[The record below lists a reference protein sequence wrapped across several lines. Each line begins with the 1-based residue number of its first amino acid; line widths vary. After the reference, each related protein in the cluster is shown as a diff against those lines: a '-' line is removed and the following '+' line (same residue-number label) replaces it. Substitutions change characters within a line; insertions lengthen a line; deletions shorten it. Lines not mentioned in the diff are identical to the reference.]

1 MRMPPHRRLVAGR
14 RRTDSSPAHER
25 HEDRRFNRVTGLVGV
40 AIAVIALVVA
50 VLSYRQDRASQLAQ
64 TQPDL
69 KVVVVETRSAPEW
82 LHRS

>member
-1 MRMPPHRRLVAGR
+1 
-14 RRTDSSPAHER
+14 
-25 HEDRRFNRVTGLVGV
+25 V

-82 LHRS
+82 LYRS